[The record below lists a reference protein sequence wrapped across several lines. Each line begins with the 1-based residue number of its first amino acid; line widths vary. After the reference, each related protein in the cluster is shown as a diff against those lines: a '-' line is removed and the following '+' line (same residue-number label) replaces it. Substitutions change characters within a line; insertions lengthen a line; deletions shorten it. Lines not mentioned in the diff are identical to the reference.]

1 MKAFNNSA
9 FLCDLQ
15 VSGKLFEGDPC
26 TPSCDPASLEP
37 EVQEAQGEELV
48 SIPVF
53 ITAAGLNENIIV
65 GNRNGT

>member
-15 VSGKLFEGDPC
+15 VSGKLFEGNPC
-26 TPSCDPASLEP
+26 TPSCEPAFL
-37 EVQEAQGEELV
+37 EVQGAQGEELV

-53 ITAAGLNENIIV
+53 ITAAGLHENKIA

>member
-26 TPSCDPASLEP
+26 TPSCDPAPLDP
-37 EVQEAQGEELV
+37 EVQGAQGEELV

-53 ITAAGLNENIIV
+53 ITAAGLHENKIA
-65 GNRNGT
+65 GNRYGT